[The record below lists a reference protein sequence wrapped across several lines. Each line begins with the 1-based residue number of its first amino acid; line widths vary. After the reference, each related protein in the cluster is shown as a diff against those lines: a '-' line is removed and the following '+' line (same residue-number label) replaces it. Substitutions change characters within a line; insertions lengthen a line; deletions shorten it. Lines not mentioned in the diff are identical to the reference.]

1 MKSSM
6 IDYIVQFLLLMLI
19 MIEATLIFSYY
30 SHPKM
35 PANIIGYAPYVIG
48 KDDNVL
54 NLQKGDL
61 MIAKIPNRIAKKD
74 DVVCYRDR
82 ETIGMGK
89 VIETS
94 KEWCHIENRSQRI
107 YISHHQVI
115 GIKTGKIPFAGKIF
129 IFITSYMEWLLVG
142 CTVAMAP
149 DIYRYYRHK
158 KSLIYKENK
167 KEERV

>member
-74 DVVCYRDR
+74 DVVCYRD
-82 ETIGMGK
+82 
-89 VIETS
+89 
-94 KEWCHIENRSQRI
+94 
-107 YISHHQVI
+107 
-115 GIKTGKIPFAGKIF
+115 
-129 IFITSYMEWLLVG
+129 
-142 CTVAMAP
+142 
-149 DIYRYYRHK
+149 
-158 KSLIYKENK
+158 
-167 KEERV
+167 

>member
-115 GIKTGKIPFAGKIF
+115 GIKTGKIPYAGKIF
-129 IFITSYMEWLLVG
+129 IFITSHMEWLL
-142 CTVAMAP
+142 
-149 DIYRYYRHK
+149 IY
-158 KSLIYKENK
+158 SLCGHGWREPNI
-167 KEERV
+167 

>member
-82 ETIGMGK
+82 ETIAWEK
-89 VIETS
+89 
-94 KEWCHIENRSQRI
+94 
-107 YISHHQVI
+107 
-115 GIKTGKIPFAGKIF
+115 
-129 IFITSYMEWLLVG
+129 
-142 CTVAMAP
+142 
-149 DIYRYYRHK
+149 
-158 KSLIYKENK
+158 
-167 KEERV
+167 